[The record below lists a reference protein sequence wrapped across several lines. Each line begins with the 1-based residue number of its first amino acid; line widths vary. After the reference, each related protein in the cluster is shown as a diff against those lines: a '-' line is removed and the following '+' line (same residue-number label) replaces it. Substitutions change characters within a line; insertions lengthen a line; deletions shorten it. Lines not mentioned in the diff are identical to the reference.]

1 LYNLHNCEQKL
12 PGGTPLKLKSLLVI
26 TLFVVAC
33 SFASAQ
39 SFGFGSATYGYE
51 YCNYEQLT
59 YNYELTGAY
68 GVTDNLSACDL
79 GYNATG
85 GAFVASAKATGLPV
99 SGSGIIYGDNI
110 YDAESQYYSG
120 YQWTV
125 FSALK
130 CAKINKRTGYPSGKY
145 GWIGLA
151 SVPASTCSAT
161 TTAGCSARFRAL
173 MMARKHAELPLAQS
187 VSSRRNNGSQRLSFP
202 WGHADLQRGPFSC
215 IIWKSSGSARQQLPS
230 RWPNMKRER
239 WQTRSRLANDAR
251 PTKAT
256 NQETT
261 RLIGGI

>member
-1 LYNLHNCEQKL
+1 
-12 PGGTPLKLKSLLVI
+12 LKLKSLLVI

-51 YCNYEQLT
+51 YCNYEQLF
-59 YNYELTGAY
+59 YNTDLTGAY
-68 GVTDNLSACDL
+68 GVTDNLSACDI
-79 GYNATG
+79 GYNGTG

-145 GWIGLA
+145 GWIGIA
-151 SVPASTCSAT
+151 SVSDYVFGDNYGWLLCT
-161 TTAGCSARFRAL
+161 
-173 MMARKHAELPLAQS
+173 
-187 VSSRRNNGSQRLSFP
+187 
-202 WGHADLQRGPFSC
+202 
-215 IIWKSSGSARQQLPS
+215 LPS
-230 RWPNMKRER
+230 AHDGSK
-239 WQTRSRLANDAR
+239 AR
-251 PTKAT
+251 GTSAGP
-256 NQETT
+256 
-261 RLIGGI
+261 IGQFKKK